1 MLEVLIAMASGLVI
15 NLITRLSGKL
25 WVSKTYVSVLM
36 CLVIWALVYAGQAII
51 DRYQLE
57 RQEIV
62 AFASWA
68 YATSQIVYNLYQ
80 KFIEKKDE
88 PQK

>member
-36 CLVIWALVYAGQAII
+36 CLVIWALVYAGQAIV
-51 DRYQLE
+51 DRYPLE

-68 YATSQIVYNLYQ
+68 YATSQIIYNLYQ
-80 KFIEKKDE
+80 KFIEKKNE
-88 PQK
+88 PQN